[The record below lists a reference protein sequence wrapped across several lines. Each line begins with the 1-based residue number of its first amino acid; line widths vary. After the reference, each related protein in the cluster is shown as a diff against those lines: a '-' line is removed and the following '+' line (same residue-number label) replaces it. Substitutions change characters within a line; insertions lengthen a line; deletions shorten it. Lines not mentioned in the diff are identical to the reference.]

1 MHFRVL
7 DSRLY
12 EPDGSESA
20 STATVWEW
28 LKGYVHPR
36 LEKFA
41 VDLAAPMA
49 DLRAILPLFLAAES
63 AERAQK
69 IVDSLALERVA
80 VAPSEVVLEL
90 RFDAPP
96 VAAAP
101 PPAGPEPELT
111 PEELARFDESL
122 ARWDGFITTVVKRAG
137 TQSGDTAVREELFEV
152 LMDARE
158 ELVAALGEPAQAGP
172 DPVRPLFLASWQ
184 RLAGVLRELGPRLG
198 DEDALRY
205 LGFVAAA
212 DALAAVDALG
222 PDLGLEMSSDGL
234 RHLAR
239 VLAPDDPADPL
250 DAPDTV
256 DPELRRALDFGEP
269 LPAPELELDPEPE
282 LPDAGPRARS
292 RAAAGRPPPLRR
304 PPRSTGSSRSC
315 ARFFAPTAHAA
326 TPPQPGLT
334 RDELARLRGWAPK
347 RSELDEYLPLIDQ
360 LLRSRRRGCA
370 RAQGGRPRARAA
382 CTATCSS
389 PPPGRR
395 PAGDTTCARRE
406 RSSRSARAPARS
418 ASCR

>member
-63 AERAQK
+63 AERAQA
-69 IVDSLALERVA
+69 IVDSVALERVS

-101 PPAGPEPELT
+101 PPVNPEPELT

-122 ARWDGFITTVVKRAG
+122 AHWDGFITTVVKRAG
-137 TQSGDTAVREELFEV
+137 TKSGDAAVREELFEV

-184 RLAGVLRELGPRLG
+184 RLAGVLRKLGPQLG

-205 LGFVAAA
+205 LGFIAAA

-222 PDLGLEMSSDGL
+222 PDLGLEFSTDGL
-234 RHLAR
+234 RQLAR
-239 VLAPDDPADPL
+239 VLAPQDPADPL

-256 DPELRRALDFGEP
+256 DPELRRALDFGAP

-282 LPDAGPRARS
+282 PARARDRS
-292 RAAAGRPPPLRR
+292 PRLSPRPRPQTSALDWLFAGLRA
-304 PPRSTGSSRSC
+304 
-315 ARFFAPTAHAA
+315 FVAPTAHAA
-326 TPPQPGLT
+326 IPPPPELT
-334 RDELARLRGWAPK
+334 REELARLRGWAPT
-347 RSELDEYLPLIDQ
+347 RSELNEYLPLIDR
-360 LLRSRRRGCA
+360 LLRSRRR
-370 RAQGGRPRARAA
+370 RLRSRARRPTASSPA